1 MAAVS
6 QTAGVEPEGVRVL
19 LPPSYDVLWSVLA
32 LACSGLLTWALV
44 LWFRARPD
52 RGGGVLDLLV
62 VLFVPVIGPA
72 AYLLAHYRAHR
83 RHRSRA
89 TSPVGGPT
97 I

>member
-6 QTAGVEPEGVRVL
+6 HTAGLDPEGVRLL
-19 LPPSYDVLWSVLA
+19 LPASNDVLWSALA
-32 LACSGLLTWALV
+32 LAYGALLTWALV

-72 AYLLAHYRAHR
+72 AYLLAHYRLAR
-83 RHRSRA
+83 RRDSRA
-89 TSPVGGPT
+89 TSPDV
-97 I
+97 